1 MTKKV
6 KIFIVSAV
14 ILVMTVCFIGCSSGK
29 TTNNSNSS
37 NGTPKQDININDIS
51 WNVDEGI
58 VDGDRYVVLNY
69 TNNTQYTIAEFE
81 IKFKEKSDITEEEKA
96 TFHSYIKKNFD
107 LSDEDMEGILSLPIS
122 MHAETKKV
130 VNPGASVSNIRCF
143 YFTGS
148 HSIKDISHYNLV
160 EPDIAT
166 IKYINENKIYTVY
179 YDYGSKKYSTEE
191 NSEIAY
197 QWSQTDLGNKIPKP
211 DVKLIEAGRDDESD
225 FTFDAYGLSLDQF
238 NAYIEK
244 CKELGYTVEPKSFE
258 GFYSADNAKGYK
270 VRLSYHEYD
279 CSMYVVVS
287 APESDNK

>member
-6 KIFIVSAV
+6 KPFIISAI
-14 ILVMTVCFIGCSSGK
+14 ILVMTVCFVGCSSGK

-37 NGTPKQDININDIS
+37 NSTPKQDININDIS

-81 IKFKEKSDITEEEKA
+81 IKFKEKSDITEEERKS
-96 TFHSYIKKNFD
+96 FHSYIKKNFD
-107 LSDEDMEGILSLPIS
+107 VSDEDMEEILSHPIS

-130 VNPGASVSNIRCF
+130 VNPGDSVSNIRCF

-148 HSIKDISHYNLV
+148 YSIKDISHYNLV
-160 EPDIAT
+160 EPDMAT
-166 IKYINENKIYTVY
+166 IKYINDNKIFTVY

-211 DVKLIEAGRDDESD
+211 DVKMIEAGRDDESD

-238 NAYIEK
+238 NDYVEK

-258 GFYSADNAKGYK
+258 GFYSADNAKGYN
-270 VRLSYHEYD
+270 VRLSYHENDY
-279 CSMYVVVS
+279 SMYVVVS
-287 APESDNK
+287 APKSENK

>member
-6 KIFIVSAV
+6 KPFIVSAI
-14 ILVMTVCFIGCSSGK
+14 ILVMAVCFAGCSSGK

-37 NGTPKQDININDIS
+37 IGTPKQDININDIS

-81 IKFKEKSDITEEEKA
+81 ITFKEKSDITEEEKA

-107 LSDEDMEGILSLPIS
+107 VSDEDMEEILSRSIS

-130 VNPGASVSNIRCF
+130 ITPGTSVSNIRCF
-143 YFTGS
+143 YFTGI

-166 IKYINENKIYTVY
+166 IKYINENKIFTVY

-211 DVKLIEAGRDDESD
+211 DVKVIEAGIDNENGFS
-225 FTFDAYGLSLDQF
+225 FDAYGLSLDQF

-244 CKELGYTVEPKSFE
+244 CKELGYTVEPNSFE

-270 VRLSYHEYD
+270 VRLSYQEDD
-279 CSMYVVVS
+279 CSMYATVR
-287 APESDNK
+287 APESESK

>member
-6 KIFIVSAV
+6 KIFIVSAI
-14 ILVMTVCFIGCSSGK
+14 ILVMTVCFVGCSSGK

-81 IKFKEKSDITEEEKA
+81 IKFKEKSDITEEERES
-96 TFHSYIKKNFD
+96 FRSYIKKNFD

-148 HSIKDISHYNLV
+148 HSIKDIRHYNLV

-211 DVKLIEAGRDDESD
+211 DVKLIEVGRDDESD

>member
-6 KIFIVSAV
+6 KLFIISAI
-14 ILVMTVCFIGCSSGK
+14 ILVMTVCFVGCSSGK

-81 IKFKEKSDITEEEKA
+81 IKFKEKSDITEEERKS
-96 TFHSYIKKNFD
+96 FHSYIKKNFD
-107 LSDEDMEGILSLPIS
+107 VSDEDMEEIMSHPIS

-130 VNPGASVSNIRCF
+130 VNPGDSVSNIRCF

-148 HSIKDISHYNLV
+148 YSIKDISHYNLV
-160 EPDIAT
+160 EPDMAT
-166 IKYINENKIYTVY
+166 IKYINDNKIFTVY

-211 DVKLIEAGRDDESD
+211 DVKMIEAGRDDKSV
-225 FTFDAYGLSLDQF
+225 FMFDAYGLSLNQF

-258 GFYSADNAKGYK
+258 GFYSADNAKGYN
-270 VRLSYHEYD
+270 VYLYYNEDD
-279 CSMYVVVS
+279 CSMSASIS
-287 APESDNK
+287 APKSENK